1 MTNSLLRSLPTISF
15 FATIFFSSSSIASF
29 SSFDRHKLEIE
40 NKPEFKL
47 IKKADDK
54 KQAFIDYFYPII
66 VNNNIDLLKKRDRV
80 KKSRS
85 GKDVLDLCDKYN
97 EDCKSPKYKNRL
109 LSKLDIILPSIA
121 IAQGALESGW
131 GSSTYAVKGNNY
143 FGIYCYSPKCGIL
156 NKKGAKPKKYSTPI
170 ESISD
175 YFFTI
180 NNHQAY
186 KKLRNIRA
194 SSKKADDW
202 YLGLKKYS
210 IKSSYPK
217 MLNRIVNDND
227 LKEIDLKMFDYLSD
241 KKIYTAKSV
250 SRIKWCMV

>member
-1 MTNSLLRSLPTISF
+1 MTNKTISF
-15 FATIFFSSSSIASF
+15 LPAMSILLSIFFSSSSIASF

-40 NKPEFKL
+40 NKPEFKS
-47 IKKADDK
+47 IKRTDDK

-66 VNNNIDLLKKRDRV
+66 VNNNIELIKKRERV
-80 KKSRS
+80 KKSKS
-85 GKDVLDLCDKYN
+85 GKEVLDLCDRYN

-131 GSSTYAVKGNNY
+131 GSSSYAIKGNNF

-156 NKKGAKPKKYSTPI
+156 NKKGAKPKKYKNPL

-186 KKLRNIRA
+186 KKLRHIRA
-194 SSKKADDW
+194 SSKRVDDW
-202 YLGLKKYS
+202 YSGLKKYS
-210 IKSSYPK
+210 VKSSYPK
-217 MLNRIVNDND
+217 MVNQIVKDND
-227 LKEIDLKMFDYLSD
+227 LKEIDLKMLDYLSD
-241 KKIYTAKSV
+241 KNIYVAKSIGKV
-250 SRIKWCMV
+250 R